1 MENDPS
7 WYTQRN
13 KKDGSRSRETNMAWY
28 DRLLGRAPIVD
39 EEKLNPAQYVISR
52 NEGMT
57 IDSREV
63 VTNYRNAYEQLEIV
77 NRAVNMIV
85 DDVSEIPFAIGE
97 KIVGTTNVL
106 KNIRRSKVDLLINK
120 EPNPFQD
127 VSAFKRNLI
136 IDLLIDGNIFIYFD
150 GAHLYHLPAD
160 KVRIYTDDKTYVERY
175 SYDNSIDYSPDE
187 IIHIKE
193 NSFNSIYRGTPRLK
207 PAFRTMQLLGSM
219 RDFQDNFFKNGAVPG
234 LVLKSPNTL
243 SEKIKERMLQ
253 AWVARYNP
261 KSGGRRPLFLDGGL
275 EVENLTEI
283 NFKELDFQEG
293 IKSNE
298 RIILEAMGIPSILM
312 DGGNNANIR
321 PNHRL
326 YYLETILPIVKK
338 VSCALERFFGFSM
351 SEDVTGIPALQP
363 ELRDQAAYYATLVNT
378 GILSANEAR
387 EALGKEPV
395 DGFDEPRVPANIAGS
410 ATNPE
415 QGGRPTEAAPSEE
428 E

>member
-1 MENDPS
+1 
-7 WYTQRN
+7 
-13 KKDGSRSRETNMAWY
+13 MAWY
-28 DRLLGRAPIVD
+28 DRFLGRD
-39 EEKLNPAQYVISR
+39 SEEKLNPSQYVISR

-57 IDSREV
+57 VESREV

-85 DDVSEIPFAIGE
+85 DDVAEIPFAVGE
-97 KIVGTTNVL
+97 KVLGATNIV
-106 KNIRRSKVDLLINK
+106 KNIRKSKVDLLLNK

-127 VSAFKRNLI
+127 VSSFKRNLI

-160 KVRIYTDDKTYVERY
+160 KVTIHTDDKTYIERF
-175 SYDNSIDYSPDE
+175 SYDNSIDYSPSE

-193 NSFNSIYRGTPRLK
+193 NSFNSIYRGVPRLK

-298 RIILEAMGIPSILM
+298 RIILEAMGIPPILL

-326 YYLETILPIVKK
+326 YYLETVLPIVKK
-338 VSCALERFFGFSM
+338 VSYALERFFGFSLN
-351 SEDVTGIPALQP
+351 EDVTGIPALQP

-415 QGGRPTEAAPSEE
+415 QGGRPQEAAPSEE

>member
-1 MENDPS
+1 
-7 WYTQRN
+7 
-13 KKDGSRSRETNMAWY
+13 MAWY
-28 DRLLGRAPIVD
+28 DRFLGGNS
-39 EEKLNPAQYVISR
+39 EEKLNPSQYVISR

-57 IDSREV
+57 VDSREI

-85 DDVSEIPFAIGE
+85 DDVAEIPFAVGE
-97 KIVGTTNVL
+97 KVLGTTNVV
-106 KNIRRSKVDLLINK
+106 KNIRRSKVDLLLNK

-127 VSAFKRNLI
+127 VSTFKRNLI

-150 GAHLYHLPAD
+150 GAHMYHLPAD
-160 KVRIYTDDKTYVERY
+160 KITIYTDDKTYIERF
-175 SYDNSIDYSPDE
+175 SYDNSIDYSPNE

-193 NSFNSIYRGTPRLK
+193 NSFNSIYRGVPRLK
-207 PAFRTMQLLGSM
+207 PAYRTMQLLSSM
-219 RDFQDNFFKNGAVPG
+219 RNFQDNFFKNGAVPG

-243 SEKIKERMLQ
+243 SEKVKERMMR
-253 AWVARYNP
+253 AWSIRYNP
-261 KSGGRRPLFLDGGL
+261 TTGGKRPLILDGGL
-275 EVENLTEI
+275 EVDALSKI
-283 NFKELDFQEG
+283 NFKELDFAES

-298 RIILEAMGIPSILM
+298 RIILEAMGIPPILM

-326 YYLETILPIVKK
+326 YYLETVLPVVKK
-338 VSCALERFFGFSM
+338 LGYALERFFGFSLN
-351 SEDVTGIPALQP
+351 EDVTGIPALQP

-395 DGFDEPRVPANIAGS
+395 AGFDEPRVPANIAGS
-410 ATNPE
+410 AVNPE
-415 QGGRPTEAAPSEE
+415 QGGRPEEAAPSEE

>member
-1 MENDPS
+1 
-7 WYTQRN
+7 
-13 KKDGSRSRETNMAWY
+13 MAWY
-28 DRLLGRAPIVD
+28 NRFLGGD
-39 EEKLNPAQYVISR
+39 SEEKLNPSQYVISR

-57 IDSREV
+57 IESREI

-85 DDVSEIPFAIGE
+85 DDVAEIPFAVGE
-97 KIVGTTNVL
+97 KIVGTNNIL
-106 KNIRRSKVDLLINK
+106 KNIRRSKVDLLLNV

-150 GAHLYHLPAD
+150 GVHLYHLPAD
-160 KVRIYTDDKTYVERY
+160 KVTIYSDDKTYIEKY
-175 SYDNSIDYSPDE
+175 TYDNSIDYSPNE

-193 NSFNSIYRGTPRLK
+193 NSFNSIYRGVPRLK
-207 PAFRTMQLLGSM
+207 PAFRTMQLLASM
-219 RDFQDNFFKNGAVPG
+219 RNFQDNFFKNGAVPG

-243 SEKIKERMLQ
+243 SEKVKERMMQ
-253 AWVARYNP
+253 AWSMRYNP
-261 KSGGRRPLFLDGGL
+261 NTGGRRPLILDGGL
-275 EVENLTEI
+275 EVDPLTDV
-283 NFKELDFQEG
+283 NFKELDFAES
-293 IKSNE
+293 IKANE
-298 RIILEAMGIPSILM
+298 RIILEAMGIPPILL

-326 YYLETILPIVKK
+326 YYLETVLPIVKK
-338 VSCALERFFGFSM
+338 LGYALERFFGFSLN
-351 SEDVTGIPALQP
+351 EDVTGIPALQP

-395 DGFDEPRVPANIAGS
+395 AGFDEPRVPANIAGS

-415 QGGRPTEAAPSEE
+415 QGGRPEEAAPSEE

>member
-1 MENDPS
+1 M
-7 WYTQRN
+7 QRN
-13 KKDGSRSRETNMAWY
+13 KNDGSRNREINMAWY
-28 DRLLGRAPIVD
+28 DRFLGINR

-52 NEGMT
+52 DQGLT
-57 IDSREV
+57 VDSTENIH
-63 VTNYRNAYEQLEIV
+63 NYKNAYEQLEIV

-85 DDVSEIPFAIGE
+85 DDVAEIPYAVGE
-97 KIVGTTNVL
+97 KKNSTTNVI
-106 KNIRRSKVDLLINK
+106 KNIRKVRVDSLLNF

-127 VSAFKRNLI
+127 ISAFKRNLI

-160 KVRIYTDDKTYVERY
+160 KVRIHTDESTYVEKY
-175 SYDNSIDYSPDE
+175 TYENSIDYSVDE

-207 PAFRTMQLLGSM
+207 PAFRTMKLLTSM
-219 RDFQDNFFKNGAVPG
+219 RNFQDNFFKNGAVPG

-261 KSGGRRPLFLDGGL
+261 QSGGRRPLFLDGGL

-283 NFKELDFQEG
+283 NFKDLDFQEA

-298 RIILEAMGIPSILM
+298 KIILEAMGIPPILL

-326 YYLETILPIVKK
+326 YYLETILPIVRKIGY
-338 VSCALERFFGFSM
+338 ALERFFGFSIT
-351 SEDVTGIPALQP
+351 EDVTGIPALQP

-378 GILSANEAR
+378 GIISPNEAR
-387 EALGKEPV
+387 DALGKDPV

-410 ATNPE
+410 AANPE
-415 QGGRPTEAAPSEE
+415 QGGRPTEPVDNEE
-428 E
+428 